1 MSESNKNLVQQFLK
15 AVSGKE
21 KPESLLR
28 QFVSDETLIQHTQGM
43 EMAFPRYEINPEDV
57 IAEADKVVVRGAVR
71 ATHKGDLMGI
81 PPTGIEVTVPLIII
95 YRIADGK
102 VAQHWMN
109 ADMLGLM
116 QQLGVVPAPGQ

>member
-1 MSESNKNLVQQFLK
+1 MPESNKNFVLQFLE

-21 KPESLLR
+21 KSESLLR
-28 QFVSDETLIQHTQGM
+28 QFVSDESLIQHTLGM
-43 EMAFPRYEINPEDV
+43 EMAFPRYAIKPEDV
-57 IAEADKVVVRGAVR
+57 IAEADKVVVRGTVR

-81 PPTGIEVTVPLIII
+81 PPTGVEVTVPLTII

>member
-116 QQLGVVPAPGQ
+116 QQLCVVPAPGQ

>member
-1 MSESNKNLVQQFLK
+1 MSESNKKLVLQFLE

-21 KPESLLR
+21 KLESLMR
-28 QFVSDETLIQHTQGM
+28 QYVTDETLIQHTLGM
-43 EMAFPRYEINPEDV
+43 EVAFPKYAINPEDV
-57 IAEADKVVVRGAVR
+57 IAEADKVVVRGTVR

-81 PPTGIEVTVPLIII
+81 PPTGVEVTVPLIII

-102 VAQHWMN
+102 IAQHWMN

-116 QQLGVVPAPGQ
+116 QQLGVIPTPGG